1 MTITFFGAA
10 HEVTG
15 SCTLIKAN
23 GKNIIVDYGMEQGK
37 DIFENQE
44 LSVPAID
51 IDYVLLT
58 HAHIDHSGLIPLLYA
73 QGFNGRVYATEST
86 TRLCEIMLRDSAHIQ
101 EFEAEWRNRKAKRSG
116 AEKYEPLYTID
127 DAVGSMKLFRP
138 CPYDTVVTVDKGLE
152 IRFTDAGHLL
162 GSASIEVWV
171 TEDKDTEKLVFSGDI
186 GNLEQPLLK
195 DPTYLTDADYVIM
208 ESTYGNRSHGDRPNY
223 IGDLVN
229 IIQRTFD
236 RGGNLVIPSFAVG
249 RTQELL
255 YFIREIKEQNLIK
268 GHNNFRVYVDSPLA
282 VEATNIFSDR
292 SSRQCFDEETL
303 ALLDAGVNPIS
314 FPGLELSITTDDSK
328 AINFDKSPKV
338 IISASGMCEAG
349 RIRHHLKYNLW
360 REDSTIL
367 FVGYQAEG
375 TLGRTL
381 VNGADS
387 VKLFGEEIQVN
398 AEITIL
404 DAISGHA
411 DNEGL
416 MKWIGSFEQ
425 PPKKVFVIHGNE
437 EACETLTARINE
449 ELHFSATAP
458 FSGDCWDIVTGV
470 CLVKN
475 DGVRVKP
482 KVPNS
487 EYGSGRLQGKRITPA
502 FKRLMTA
509 VQQLERVAENNVEG
523 ANKDLAKFTDQI
535 LELCRKWNR

>member
-73 QGFNGRVYATEST
+73 KGFNGRVYATEST

-152 IRFTDAGHLL
+152 VRFTDAGHLL

-223 IGDLVN
+223 IGDLVG

-282 VEATNIFSDR
+282 VEATGIY
-292 SSRQCFDEETL
+292 SSGLVSYYDEETL
-303 ALLDAGVNPIS
+303 ALLEQGIDPIQ
-314 FPGLELSITTDDSK
+314 FKGLNLAITSDDSR
-328 AINFDKSPKV
+328 AINENPSPKV

-349 RIRHHLKYNLW
+349 RIRHHLKHNLW
-360 REDSTIL
+360 KENNIVL
-367 FVGYQAEG
+367 FVGYQAEDS
-375 TLGRTL
+375 LGRRL
-381 VNGADS
+381 LNGEKN
-387 VKLFGEEIQVN
+387 VTLFGEEISVN
-398 AEITIL
+398 AKICALQGT
-404 DAISGHA
+404 SGHA
-411 DNEGL
+411 DKEGL
-416 MKWIGSFEQ
+416 IKWLSAFKTK
-425 PPKKVFVIHGNE
+425 PSMVFVNHGDDDSCKE
-437 EACETLTARINE
+437 FTETLTHMGYKAEAPYSGTEYDLANGNMTVFTQGKPVDRVNLYKGTARADLLFNE
-449 ELHFSATAP
+449 L
-458 FSGDCWDIVTGV
+458 VTEAEKLLR
-470 CLVKN
+470 LVKTRR
-475 DGVRVKP
+475 GR
-482 KVPNS
+482 PN
-487 EYGSGRLQGKRITPA
+487 K
-502 FKRLMTA
+502 
-509 VQQLERVAENNVEG
+509 ENAKLTSQIRELISKW
-523 ANKDLAKFTDQI
+523 KD
-535 LELCRKWNR
+535 